1 MIPSRIR
8 RHQDEEDRKRIMMAI
23 SGSIALLVF
32 LLLFGVKILVGFSL
46 LVDKMRGASPN
57 TNNPQTT
64 LLFPPALDSWPSAT
78 NSAELVLTGTG
89 EKGLSVIIYVNDTKF
104 DTIEVE
110 DDGTFEIA
118 DLPLKEGE
126 NTISAKHEDD
136 KGKTSDLSNV
146 ITIVFDKK
154 KPELIVEK
162 PDDESTVEG
171 ESNMVEVAGTTEED
185 ASVTVNDRFVVIRSD
200 NSFTYSYPL
209 NEGENILT
217 IVATDQA
224 GNTAKTERKVTYKK

>member
-8 RHQDEEDRKRIMMAI
+8 RHQDEVDRKRIMMAI
-23 SGSIALLVF
+23 GGSIALLVF

-46 LVDKMRGASPN
+46 LVDKMRGASPAT
-57 TNNPQTT
+57 TNPANV
-64 LLFPPALDSWPSAT
+64 LIFPPTLDSWPNAT
-78 NSAELVLTGTG
+78 NSAKLALTGTG
-89 EKGLSVIIYVNDTKF
+89 EKDLSVIIYVNDSKF
-104 DTIEVE
+104 DTIDVE
-110 DDGTFEIA
+110 DDGTFEID

-126 NTISAKHEDD
+126 NAISAKHEND

-146 ITIVFDKK
+146 ITIVYDRK

-162 PDDESTVEG
+162 PENESTVEG

-200 NSFTYSYPL
+200 YTFTYSYPL

-217 IVATDQA
+217 IVATDPA
-224 GNTAKTERKVTYKK
+224 GNTAKTERRVTYKK